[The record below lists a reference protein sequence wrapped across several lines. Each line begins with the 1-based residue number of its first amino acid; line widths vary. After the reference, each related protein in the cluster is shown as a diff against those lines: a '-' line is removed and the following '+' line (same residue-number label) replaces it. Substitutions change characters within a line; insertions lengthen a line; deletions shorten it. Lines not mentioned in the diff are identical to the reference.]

1 MKKSLILVLSV
12 VLLTFVFSGCDAEI
26 RKNIAGFMDNV
37 SGNVYLDNGIIEPN
51 TADAQAVVNAIAS
64 IGTGDAKE
72 TVSGGNTNVL
82 GISVAVNTTTTLK
95 PQDEDGQ
102 EALRESLLNSLQTKS
117 NREAL
122 KENLSDT
129 ADSEQQE
136 AAKGSVEVLN
146 ETLKELEDVLET
158 ANPDLAQA
166 LSQLKLPEIEGD
178 EDLTKGDVL
187 LLQMMTNLLKNTY
200 DALADASD
208 DDLAN
213 LDAEDLKS
221 GTAKQKVESIV
232 KDALL
237 AARLAEELSGAASID
252 FSGKLD
258 FGALLGEDNRGA
270 RTSRDSGD
278 EIGSEAAD
286 ILNSIMPD
294 IVKLMGITRTDDV
307 YSYTESAYQSFLLN
321 QRIYRSSIE
330 HAIKMAEQADIT
342 LTTQNA
348 EFDTST
354 LIKYALAVL
363 VTEHHAYWEENKDDN
378 SQRPEEIIVIILD
391 TYPALGKGTLTADFK
406 FDEISEITFPYDE
419 MPAFLNNLGT
429 NYFKNLLNNLL
440 AINAINGIVQLNE
453 ALDIEDSEI
462 DDWLGNL

>member
-26 RKNIAGFMDNV
+26 RKNIAGFMDNA
-37 SGNVYLDNGIIEPN
+37 SGNVYLENNIVEAN

-64 IGTGDAKE
+64 IGTGSGQQA
-72 TVSGGNTNVL
+72 VSGSTDVL
-82 GISVAVNTTTTLK
+82 GISVTVSATTTLA
-95 PQDEDGQ
+95 PQAPDDQ
-102 EALRESLLNSLQTKS
+102 DALRDSLLSSLQTKS
-117 NREAL
+117 NRDSL

-129 ADSEQQE
+129 ADSDQQE

-158 ANPDLAQA
+158 ENPDLAQA
-166 LSQLKLPEIEGD
+166 LSQLTLPEIED
-178 EDLTKGDVL
+178 EGALTKGDVL

-200 DALADASD
+200 DALDDAAGG
-208 DDLAN
+208 DLAN
-213 LDAEDLKS
+213 LNAEDLKS
-221 GTAKQKVESIV
+221 GTAKLKVESIIQ
-232 KDALL
+232 DALL

-258 FGALLGEDNRGA
+258 LSALFSEDNKGA

-278 EIGSEAAD
+278 EIGSEAAS
-286 ILNSIMPD
+286 ILNSYMPD

-307 YSYTESAYQSFLLN
+307 YSYTKDAYQSFLLN
-321 QRIYRSSIE
+321 QRTYRASIE
-330 HAIKMAEQADIT
+330 HAIKMAQTAGVA

-348 EFDTST
+348 SFDTST
-354 LIKYALAVL
+354 LVKYALAVL
-363 VTEHHAYWEENKDDN
+363 VTEHHAYWEEYKVLG
-378 SQRPEEIIVIILD
+378 SQRPEEIIVIILNE
-391 TYPALGKGTLTADFK
+391 YPDLGKGTLTADFE
-406 FDEISEITFPYDE
+406 FDEIPAITFSYEEVPT
-419 MPAFLNNLGT
+419 FLNGLGVG
-429 NYFKNLLNNLL
+429 YYKNLLNNLL
-440 AINAINGIVQLNE
+440 AINAINGIAQLNE